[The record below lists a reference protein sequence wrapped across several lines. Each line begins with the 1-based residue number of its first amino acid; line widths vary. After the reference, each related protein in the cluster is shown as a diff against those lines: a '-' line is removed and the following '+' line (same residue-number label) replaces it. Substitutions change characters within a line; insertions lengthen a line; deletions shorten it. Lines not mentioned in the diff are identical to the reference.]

1 VRVTGREGFVRR
13 QRLIVSAP
21 EFFDTYA
28 PRFFRFVMRRAS
40 DQDLAEEI
48 TQTTLIAAAGKL
60 KTWRA
65 GPDDRAALAVLTVL
79 RPGRSFARRF
89 DRCCETDVH
98 HQEDS
103 ARSNRLPARSAALA
117 EQRAMRSSVYGL
129 SLCFWSHSNVTR
141 KTSSS
146 RPRN

>member
-1 VRVTGREGFVRR
+1 MRVTGREGFVRR

-60 KTWRA
+60 KTWSRWSRRSGCA
-65 GPDDRAALAVLTVL
+65 GGSNGSPAWPVVREAVRSVL
-79 RPGRSFARRF
+79 R
-89 DRCCETDVH
+89 D
-98 HQEDS
+98 
-103 ARSNRLPARSAALA
+103 
-117 EQRAMRSSVYGL
+117 
-129 SLCFWSHSNVTR
+129 
-141 KTSSS
+141 
-146 RPRN
+146 